1 MSTNPSTQHNYP
13 NGIPMIFLKTN
24 RYVVAATAMLALNV
38 PHFARGAETP
48 SRDGTKTEQTATVA
62 DMADGEVRKVDKDA
76 KKVTIKHG
84 EIKSLDMPA
93 MTMVFR
99 LNDAAML
106 DTLKV
111 GDKIR
116 FKAEREKGTFV
127 ISEVIPMK

>member
-1 MSTNPSTQHNYP
+1 
-13 NGIPMIFLKTN
+13 MIFLKTN

-38 PHFARGAETP
+38 PHFAHGAETP